1 MWGTDATACLTTREG
16 NATVFIAV
24 DHCTQECV
32 GIHAALPRHLRFE
45 ALEPLRQGLRE
56 HFGGYRGGRRH
67 GACAAPRPRHAS
79 T

>member
-32 GIHAALPRHLRFE
+32 GIHAARPGTRFE

-56 HFGGYRGGRRH
+56 HFGGYGAASPRGLR
-67 GACAAPRPRHAS
+67 CATDHAAS